1 MKKLIFISVILIF
14 FTGRAFCENSIY
26 PPDIKRIKDRGEFV
40 VAMYFNDIPPFF
52 MHDENGNFYG
62 LDVELARDIAD
73 KLGVKVRFDRK
84 AKTFG
89 EIVDMVVNHEADA
102 AISLLSRT
110 LKRAEKIRYTKPY
123 IVLKQGLIINRLSF
137 EKLTKN
143 KSIINTLNQKQS
155 VIAVK
160 KGTSYVDF
168 SHRIFPD
175 AVIKEYPEWD
185 PEIVDAVVS
194 GEAAAG
200 YDDEIEIK
208 KYIISR
214 PEAAIHVTTAVI
226 EDLNDPIAIAV
237 PYDSN
242 SLLDWLNLYIDQHVK
257 KITADTILDKYKK
270 SLKQ

>member
-1 MKKLIFISVILIF
+1 MKKFILISIIVIF
-14 FTGRAFCENSIY
+14 FKASAYCENDIY

-62 LDVELARDIAD
+62 LDVELAGDIAE
-73 KLGVKVRFDRK
+73 KLGVKVRFDRR

-89 EIVDMVVNHEADA
+89 EIVDIVVNKEADA

-123 IVLKQGLIINRLSF
+123 IVLKQGLIINRLIF
-137 EKLTKN
+137 EKLTEKN
-143 KSIINTLNQKQS
+143 SIIATLNQEQS

-168 SHRIFPD
+168 SHKIFPD

-200 YDDEIEIK
+200 YHDEIEIK

-214 PEAAIHVTTAVI
+214 PEAAIHATTAVI
-226 EDLNDPIAIAV
+226 QDLNDPIAIAV

-257 KITADTILDKYKK
+257 NMNADSLLDKYKE
-270 SLKQ
+270 SLK